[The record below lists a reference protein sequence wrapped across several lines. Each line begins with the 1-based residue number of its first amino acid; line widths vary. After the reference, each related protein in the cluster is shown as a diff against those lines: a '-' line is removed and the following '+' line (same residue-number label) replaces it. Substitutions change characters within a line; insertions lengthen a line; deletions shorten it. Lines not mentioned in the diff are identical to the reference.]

1 MGLLTE
7 GNPLSWEETKKLSK
21 HVREHGIQQFIN
33 MYSRLRDRTGDVLKW
48 GDEVSIIIMSFSEV
62 LSFEQ

>member
-7 GNPLSWEETKKLSK
+7 GNPLSWDETKKLSK

-48 GDEVSIIIMSFSEV
+48 GDEVSKIIMSFSEV
-62 LSFEQ
+62 L